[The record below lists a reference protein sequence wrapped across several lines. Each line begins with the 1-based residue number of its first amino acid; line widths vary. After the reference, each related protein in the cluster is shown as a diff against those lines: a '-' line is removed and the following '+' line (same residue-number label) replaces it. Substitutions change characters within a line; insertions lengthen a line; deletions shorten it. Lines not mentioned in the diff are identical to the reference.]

1 MYSCRVTDSFH
12 SQCEHSLRPTFSHS
26 VFVCFPSLPSFSLTG
41 CCVCRSDDPLSDT
54 SITAAAPSLLCCDVD
69 RELKGVVVSLS
80 ADGHLL
86 CSYMGTDPSFFST
99 PKVDAREADYQQVEA
114 EMKRLQ
120 KFIRE
125 ASRTQ
130 GWSRH
135 LHQEL

>member
-1 MYSCRVTDSFH
+1 M
-12 SQCEHSLRPTFSHS
+12 
-26 VFVCFPSLPSFSLTG
+26 
-41 CCVCRSDDPLSDT
+41 
-54 SITAAAPSLLCCDVD
+54 
-69 RELKGVVVSLS
+69 VVSLS

-114 EMKRLQ
+114 EMRKLQ

-130 GWSRH
+130 GWSKHLQQVFARSLKRSPRFNRH
-135 LHQEL
+135 QSCPLVMSQRAHFTHMRWPQLF

>member
-1 MYSCRVTDSFH
+1 M
-12 SQCEHSLRPTFSHS
+12 
-26 VFVCFPSLPSFSLTG
+26 
-41 CCVCRSDDPLSDT
+41 
-54 SITAAAPSLLCCDVD
+54 LCSSVD

-114 EMKRLQ
+114 EMKKLQ

-130 GWSRH
+130 GW
-135 LHQEL
+135 LKLLQQK